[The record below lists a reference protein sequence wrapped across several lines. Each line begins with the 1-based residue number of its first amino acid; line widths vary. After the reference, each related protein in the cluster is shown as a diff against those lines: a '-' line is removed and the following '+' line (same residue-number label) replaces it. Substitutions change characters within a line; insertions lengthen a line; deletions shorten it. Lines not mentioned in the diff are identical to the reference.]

1 MTDSDI
7 IKALECCSDSRSD
20 CSKCPC
26 FGVETKEKITCELK
40 MIKNALD
47 LINRQAA
54 EIERLQ
60 ELLNGWKTEA
70 YKVADEKDK
79 LYCEAVERVKTTR
92 AEAIKEFA
100 QKAVINLAENYSNE
114 YCHWIDDT
122 IDNLV
127 REMVGDSE

>member
-1 MTDSDI
+1 M
-7 IKALECCSDSRSD
+7 
-20 CSKCPC
+20 
-26 FGVETKEKITCELK
+26 
-40 MIKNALD
+40 
-47 LINRQAA
+47 
-54 EIERLQ
+54 
-60 ELLNGWKTEA
+60 
-70 YKVADEKDK
+70 
-79 LYCEAVERVKTTR
+79 KTTK